1 MEPSTSPVY
10 SKQSTSSPDSSLEL
24 QDVIERNDIIRV
36 KWVDAQ
42 TTGGSGWQDAEDM
55 VEAMYSPAPFVY
67 TVGYLMHRD
76 EQRIA
81 ICDTIQGDGMA
92 GGYVHLIPN
101 GMIVD
106 TEWLTHGKDSDND
119 DSE

>member
-1 MEPSTSPVY
+1 MAASTSPV
-10 SKQSTSSPDSSLEL
+10 SSTPSTSSLDSSSEL
-24 QDVIERNDIIRV
+24 QDVIDRNDIVRV

-42 TTGGSGWQDAEDM
+42 TTGGSGWQDADDM

-76 EQRIA
+76 DQRIA
-81 ICDTIQGDGMA
+81 ICDTIQEDGMA

-101 GMIVD
+101 GMIVE
-106 TEWLTHGKDSDND
+106 TEWLSHGKVTD
-119 DSE
+119 DE